1 MLDVNLLN
9 RMCAR
14 PSSNFCF
21 VSRVSSPGG
30 RCHGWSGE
38 RLGLLRTFGRARAA
52 LERFASRDTSDSE
65 KNPFSLF
72 APVPDLRAKC
82 GVE

>member
-1 MLDVNLLN
+1 MGGLV
-9 RMCAR
+9 
-14 PSSNFCF
+14 SGSGYF
-21 VSRVSSPGG
+21 V
-30 RCHGWSGE
+30 
-38 RLGLLRTFGRARAA
+38 LGRARAA